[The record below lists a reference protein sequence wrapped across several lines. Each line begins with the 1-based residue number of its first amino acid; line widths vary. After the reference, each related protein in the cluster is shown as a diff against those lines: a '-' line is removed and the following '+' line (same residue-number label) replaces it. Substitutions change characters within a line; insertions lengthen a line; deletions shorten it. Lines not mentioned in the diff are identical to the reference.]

1 MKITL
6 IQPRAGKYN
15 PAYIHEPLNL
25 GYLASYLKEHGFPEI
40 RIVVS
45 AFWEDDETI
54 LDLCAGADVVGFT
67 ATSPMMGHAL
77 PLAGKIKERSPG
89 VITVFGGA
97 HPTIEAHETLQYP
110 VVDYVVR
117 GEGEQTLLALIT
129 ALDKHSPTDAI
140 PGLSFRDDDGTIIH
154 NTARGLIAD
163 LDTLPFPDR
172 ALFDQPRFL
181 EVGYKRFGDRG
192 AWVLSSRGCPFQ
204 CTYCASH
211 EVWTRNWRARS
222 AANII
227 QEIASLKRAYGVDRI
242 NFADDTFTISKKRIQ
257 EFCAGMIADKMEIAW
272 ACNARVDTVDRELFA
287 LMKRAGCVEVWMGV
301 ESGSPQILREIKK
314 DTTPRQIRE
323 AFQGAKAAG
332 LKRRGYFMI
341 GSRSESLA
349 TIKETEALI
358 DAIEPD
364 TLAFSILT
372 PYPGCEEFE
381 LWSKVNGNRRIEWSE
396 IDLLETEAVM
406 VETDSLSQ
414 DDLKAEHQ
422 RLKEKYHSIWRL

>member
-45 AFWEDDETI
+45 AFWKDDVTI
-54 LDLCAGADVVGFT
+54 LDLCEGADVVGFT

-77 PLAGKIKERSPG
+77 PLAKKIKERTPET
-89 VITVFGGA
+89 IIVFGGA
-97 HPTIEAHETLQYP
+97 HPTIEARETLQYP
-110 VVDYVVR
+110 AVDYVIR
-117 GEGEQTLLALIT
+117 GEGEQTLLELIA
-129 ALDKHSPTDAI
+129 ALDKRRAPDTI
-140 PGLSFRDDDGTIIH
+140 PGLSFKDDGGKIIH
-154 NTARGLIAD
+154 NAERGLVAD

-181 EVGYKRFGDRG
+181 DVGYNRYGDRG

-211 EVWTRNWRARS
+211 EVWTRSWRARS

-227 QEIASLKRAYGVDRI
+227 QEITSLKREYGVDRI
-242 NFADDTFTISKKRIQ
+242 NFADDTFTISKKRIK
-257 EFCAGMIADKMEIAW
+257 EFCAGLIADKMEIAW

-301 ESGSPQILREIKK
+301 ESGSPKILKEIKK

-341 GSRSESLA
+341 GSESESLA

-364 TLAFSILT
+364 SLAFSILT
-372 PYPGCEEFE
+372 PYPGCEEFQR
-381 LWSKVNGNRRIEWSE
+381 WKKRDGNIRIEWSE
-396 IDLLETEAVM
+396 TDLLETEAVM
-406 VETDSLSQ
+406 METRFLSK
-414 DDLKAEHQ
+414 DGLKAEHQ
-422 RLKEKYHSIWRL
+422 RLKEKYRPLWRL

>member
-25 GYLASYLKEHGFPEI
+25 GYLASYLKEHGFSEI
-40 RIVVS
+40 GLVVS

-54 LDLCAGADVVGFT
+54 LGFCTGADVVGFT

-77 PLAGKIKERSPG
+77 PLARKIKERNPG

-110 VVDYVVR
+110 MVDYVVR
-117 GEGEQTLLALIT
+117 GEGEQTLLELIT
-129 ALDKHSPTDAI
+129 ALDKRSPTDTIA
-140 PGLSFRDDDGTIIH
+140 GLSFRNDGGTVIH
-154 NTARGLIAD
+154 NAERRLITD
-163 LDTLPFPDR
+163 LDKLPFPDR
-172 ALFDQPRFL
+172 DLFDQPRFL
-181 EVGYKRFGDRG
+181 EVGYNRYGDRG

-211 EVWTRNWRARS
+211 EVWTRSWRARS

-227 QEIASLKRAYGVDRI
+227 QEITSLKHEYDVDRI
-242 NFADDTFTISKKRIQ
+242 NFADDTFTISKKRIK
-257 EFCAGMIADKMEIAW
+257 EFCTGMIGGNMEIAW

-301 ESGSPQILREIKK
+301 ESGSPKVLKEIKK
-314 DTTPRQIRE
+314 ETSPRQIIE
-323 AFQGAKAAG
+323 AFEGAKAAG

-341 GSRSESLA
+341 GSESESWA

-364 TLAFSILT
+364 SLAFSILT
-372 PYPGCEEFE
+372 PYPGCEEFKR
-381 LWSKVNGNRRIEWSE
+381 WKKRGGNTKIEWSE
-396 IDLLETEAVM
+396 TDLLETEAVM
-406 VETDSLSQ
+406 METRFLSK

-422 RLKEKYHSIWRL
+422 RLKEKYSSIWRV